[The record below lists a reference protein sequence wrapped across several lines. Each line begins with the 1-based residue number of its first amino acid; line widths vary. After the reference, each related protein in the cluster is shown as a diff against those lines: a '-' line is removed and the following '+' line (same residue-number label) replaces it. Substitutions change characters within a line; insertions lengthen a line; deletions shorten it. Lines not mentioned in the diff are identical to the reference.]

1 MQLPAAT
8 DPTKTHLGRAFR
20 VLCLEWAAA
29 APDGA
34 AAAPVEL
41 RARVERL
48 TSLGVD
54 VALIARG
61 GIDAVD
67 PFLYA
72 RPDVEGRLF
81 LLLSDGAE
89 AYVLG
94 PTGPRLIDRRLV
106 TPDEDEQLTRAVE
119 AVRGALDAR
128 GLPSRAVGGDRR
140 RHSLV
145 LGRPPG
151 DDLLERLTESGIGG
165 WGDLVELA
173 TGLAHTAG
181 VPRPCVSWRD
191 GRLDFALTD
200 FADSMR
206 WLLQWIV
213 RYRDYDAR
221 EVLVV
226 GADFGL
232 DGGAGGAAR
241 RLMIPELHGAAF
253 ASVGAE
259 HDGGARNV
267 QRVAGG
273 HAAVLELLD
282 EQIALREARVLE
294 SFPSPSTDRDWL
306 FQVEGFDPFREREV
320 ETWLTVANGETGT
333 RGSLEEGSP
342 ASTPATFVAGVF
354 GDDTGELHIRQ
365 PVMAPDWLCV
375 RLLVEGMPLNLTNGE
390 IVEHRRVLDMS
401 QGIVFRYWRQRDRVG
416 RTRTRAHGALR
427 LAGRPLDHGAARRS
441 EPRRLLRAPRLGG
454 LRGRLARRRSGL
466 RRLAHHAQR
475 QRLRGAHQGAQGRR
489 PRAGRLDQAGRRA
502 RRWRA
507 TSSSRAT

>member
-1 MQLPAAT
+1 MRLPAAT

-34 AAAPVEL
+34 DAAPVEL

-54 VALIARG
+54 VALIAQG

-67 PFLYA
+67 PRLYA

-94 PTGPRLIDRRLV
+94 PAGPRLIDRRLM
-106 TPDEDEQLTRAVE
+106 TPDEDAQLSEAVE
-119 AVRGALDAR
+119 TVRDALGAK
-128 GLPSRAVGGDRR
+128 GLPGRIGSGRH

-151 DDLLERLTESGIGG
+151 DDLLERLIEAGIGG
-165 WGDLVELA
+165 WSDLVELA
-173 TGLAHTAG
+173 GGLAHTAG

-259 HDGGARNV
+259 HDAGARNV
-267 QRVAGG
+267 QRVGGG
-273 HAAVLELLD
+273 HAAVLDLLD
-282 EQIALREARVLE
+282 EQIVLREARVLE
-294 SFPSPSTDRDWL
+294 SFPSPSPDRADCSKS
-306 FQVEGFDPFREREV
+306 G
-320 ETWLTVANGETGT
+320 
-333 RGSLEEGSP
+333 
-342 ASTPATFVAGVF
+342 ASTPSVSA
-354 GDDTGELHIRQ
+354 R
-365 PVMAPDWLCV
+365 
-375 RLLVEGMPLNLTNGE
+375 
-390 IVEHRRVLDMS
+390 S
-401 QGIVFRYWRQRDRVG
+401 
-416 RTRTRAHGALR
+416 
-427 LAGRPLDHGAARRS
+427 RPG
-441 EPRRLLRAPRLGG
+441 
-454 LRGRLARRRSGL
+454 
-466 RRLAHHAQR
+466 
-475 QRLRGAHQGAQGRR
+475 
-489 PRAGRLDQAGRRA
+489 
-502 RRWRA
+502 
-507 TSSSRAT
+507 